1 MRISD
6 WSSDVCSSDLTHP
19 PETQLKG
26 GSLKGLSEA
35 TLLRDVSRPPH
46 LSISVITSSPAG
58 FEADPAPRPG
68 RRRCGG
74 GDGEGDAGNVLI
86 NNFIFETGRT
96 AVAEIDVARPA
107 GRSTS
112 IMRVAVISRRP
123 DTRSE
128 ERRVGKEGV
137 RKCRSRGSPEPLNK
151 K

>member
-1 MRISD
+1 MGTQ
-6 WSSDVCSSDLTHP
+6 DVWGSPRQTHP

-74 GDGEGDAGNVLI
+74 GDGEGDAGNALI

-107 GRSTS
+107 GRST
-112 IMRVAVISRRP
+112 
-123 DTRSE
+123 RSE
-128 ERRVGKEGV
+128 EHKAELQSLKRITYDAFCLKTNTTHINTL
-137 RKCRSRGSPEPLNK
+137 KSTI
-151 K
+151 

>member
-1 MRISD
+1 MRIRD
-6 WSSDVCSSDLTHP
+6 WSSDVCSSDL
-19 PETQLKG
+19 
-26 GSLKGLSEA
+26 
-35 TLLRDVSRPPH
+35 LRDVSRPPD

-112 IMRVAVISRRP
+112 IMRVAVIRRRP
-123 DTRSE
+123 DTFGRLFAKGSRIIASRAWPGPPRQG
-128 ERRVGKEGV
+128 RRRGARRGGKEG
-137 RKCRSRGSPEPLNK
+137 
-151 K
+151 